1 MLTLRR
7 SLALSAML
15 ACAASA
21 AASTSPGSGASGA
34 PVHPWIVPPPD
45 LQPSAHFTNL
55 KDGDKVQS
63 PFVAKFGLSMRGIVP
78 AGKTVGQA
86 GHHHLLVNQPL
97 PLDFQ
102 KALPFTEQYIHFGK
116 GQMETVLDLKP
127 GTYTLT
133 LLLANQ
139 DHIPY
144 FVYSKP
150 VRVVVESRRVGVR
163 PQDVQGRPGVEILEP
178 RDGATVRGA
187 FRVAMHASGLNVS
200 HAAAQAAGTGRF
212 RLTVEPRGGKAE
224 VIDLRGGH
232 TEIWMQPPAGDFRFS
247 LEFVDNVTGVVV
259 AAGQPVRV
267 RAERADRLV
276 VAEGAAK

>member
-1 MLTLRR
+1 MSTLHR
-7 SLALSAML
+7 SLALTAML
-15 ACAASA
+15 ACAGAVPA
-21 AASTSPGSGASGA
+21 APGTAADAA

-45 LQPSAHFTNL
+45 LQPSAYFTNL

-63 PFVAKFGLSMRGIVP
+63 PFVAKFGLGMRGIVP
-78 AGKTVGQA
+78 AGRAVGQA

-97 PLDFQ
+97 PLDFA
-102 KALPFTEQYIHFGK
+102 KALPFTDKYIHFGK
-116 GQMETVLDLKP
+116 GQMETVLDLQP

-150 VRVVVESRRVGVR
+150 VRVVVESRRLGVK
-163 PQDVQGRPGVEILEP
+163 PQDVQGQPGVEILEP

-212 RLTVEPRGGKAE
+212 RLTVEPRNGKPE
-224 VIDLRGGH
+224 VIELRGGH
-232 TEIWMQPPAGDFRFS
+232 TEVWMQPPAGDFRLS
-247 LEFVDNVTGVVV
+247 LAFVDNATGAVV
-259 AAGQPVRV
+259 AAGQPVRI
-267 RAERADRLV
+267 RAERADRFT
-276 VAEGAAK
+276 VAGVGGK